1 VSINQSIGQL
11 FELFFRGFANPLC
24 QNMSGEW

>member
-11 FELFFRGFANPLC
+11 FELFFRGFYWPSLASI
-24 QNMSGEW
+24 SG